1 MTDTQIAST
10 KHEGLI
16 SKLIAT
22 YRELNLSVRQLPED
36 RLTSGGPDGSI
47 RSIIARMRLDE
58 MLFAQAL
65 KQQVTGVVVGA
76 LNDEELEAL
85 RQSDD
90 STTMLISQFG
100 SARETTLSLLR
111 GLSEEEW
118 TASTAEGKSI
128 LQHIEELIRSDEQQ
142 MQRLK
147 QLIG

>member
-10 KHEGLI
+10 RHDDLI

-22 YRELNLSVRQLPED
+22 YRELNLTVRQIPED
-36 RLTSGGPDGSI
+36 RLTSGGAEGSI
-47 RSIIARMRLDE
+47 RSVIARMRLDE

-65 KQQVTGVVVGA
+65 KQQVTGVVIGA
-76 LNDEELEAL
+76 LNDEELKTL
-85 RQSDD
+85 QQSDD

-111 GLSEEEW
+111 GLTDEEW
-118 TASTAEGKSI
+118 TASAGDGESI

-147 QLIG
+147 QLMG